1 MKKMR
6 TEKRKL
12 FFTVVKTRI
21 CPIGVAASERGIVYI
36 ELNCPG
42 AKNFGRMLAGRF
54 DEDVVF
60 KPAVPI
66 LRQAARQL
74 TKYFTGKRRS
84 FDLPLDL
91 RSKGFTRRVQKEVA
105 RIPYGKTATYGEVAH
120 RVKSPR
126 AARAVGGAVGA
137 NPIPIII
144 PCHRVIAAGGKLGG
158 FGGGLT
164 LKRKLLEL
172 EKRFLF

>member
-1 MKKMR
+1 MKKIP
-6 TEKRKL
+6 TEKKKL
-12 FFTVVKTRI
+12 FFTVVKTCI
-21 CPIGVAASERGIVYI
+21 CPIGVAASEQGIVYI

-42 AKNFGRMLAGRF
+42 ASKFARMLAGRF

-60 KPAVPI
+60 KPVVPI
-66 LRQAARQL
+66 LREAARQL
-74 TKYFTGKRRS
+74 TEYSSGKRRS

-91 RSKGFTRRVQKEVA
+91 RSKGFTRRVQVEVA

-144 PCHRVIAAGGKLGG
+144 PCHRVVAVGGKLGG
-158 FGGGLT
+158 FGGGLG
-164 LKRKLLEL
+164 LKKKLLEL
-172 EKRFLF
+172 EKNS